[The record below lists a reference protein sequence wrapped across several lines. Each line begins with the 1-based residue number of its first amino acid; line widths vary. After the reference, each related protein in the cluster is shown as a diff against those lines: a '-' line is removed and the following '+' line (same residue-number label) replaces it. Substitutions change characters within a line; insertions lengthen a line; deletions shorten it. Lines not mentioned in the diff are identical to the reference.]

1 MRWEY
6 NSTYPLTAFFCQPIF
21 LYRTVGL
28 VWNGTLHIPLSKSR
42 IQIVSAKCGLMAEFQ
57 FFHEACDFLLRFFPK
72 HIQKPFNWIGV
83 WIGNWIGVFHIRG
96 NSFVQC
102 HMQRLAGTPQMGRI
116 HPRCL
121 LELGLH
127 SILPDALG

>member
-1 MRWEY
+1 
-6 NSTYPLTAFFCQPIF
+6 
-21 LYRTVGL
+21 
-28 VWNGTLHIPLSKSR
+28 
-42 IQIVSAKCGLMAEFQ
+42 MAEAQ
-57 FFHEACDFLLRFFPK
+57 CRHESCDSLLSFFPK

-102 HMQRLAGTPQMGRI
+102 HMQRLAGTPQMGWI

-127 SILPDALG
+127 SILPDAHG